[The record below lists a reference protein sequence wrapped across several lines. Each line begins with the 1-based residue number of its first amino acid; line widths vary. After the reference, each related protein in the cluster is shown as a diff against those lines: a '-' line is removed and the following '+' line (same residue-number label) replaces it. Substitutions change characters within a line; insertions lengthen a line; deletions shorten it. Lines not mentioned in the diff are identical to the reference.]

1 MAWDSAS
8 LRLTDM
14 KGPIGIFD
22 SGYGGLT
29 VFKEIEKQLPE
40 FDYIYLG
47 DNART
52 PYGTRSLEK
61 VYEFTLEGVRYLFEQ
76 GCNLVILA
84 CNTASANA
92 LRTIQ
97 RKNLASFGPQ
107 KRVLG
112 VIRPT
117 TERLSEFSHSGHIGL
132 CGTTA
137 TVNSG
142 SYVIEAQKYAPD
154 IQVHQ
159 QACPLWVPMV
169 ENDEIGSEAAHLI
182 TQKYLSELLGQHPD
196 IDAVLLACTH
206 YPLMYATIKAHLP
219 EGITLISQGELVAHS
234 LRDYLSRHPEMEA
247 LCSKGGSRIFL
258 TTDSPESFDRLG
270 ENYYSAP
277 VHSQRADIEAK
288 KNPHRSGEDLN

>member
-1 MAWDSAS
+1 
-8 LRLTDM
+8 M

-29 VFKEIEKQLPE
+29 VFKEIEKLLPQ

-61 VYEFTLEGVRYLFEQ
+61 VYEFTLEGVSYLFGQ

-97 RKNLASFGPQ
+97 QKNLASFGSD

-117 TERLSEFSHSGHIGL
+117 TEKLSGFSRSGHIGL

-137 TVNSG
+137 TVNSN
-142 SYVIEAQKYAPD
+142 SYVIEAEKYAPD

-169 ENDEIGSEAAHLI
+169 ENDEISTEAAHLI
-182 TQKYLSELLGQHPD
+182 TQKYLSELLGKHPQ

-206 YPLMYATIKAHLP
+206 YPLMYDTIKAHLP
-219 EGITLISQGELVAHS
+219 KGIMLISQGELVALS
-234 LRDYLSRHPEMEA
+234 LKDYLNRHPEMDV
-247 LCSKGGSRIFL
+247 LCSKRGNRIFL
-258 TTDSPESFDRLG
+258 TTDSTENFDRLG

-277 VHSQRADIEAK
+277 VKSHRVDIETK
-288 KNPHRSGEDLN
+288 KNPHL